1 MNKNE
6 FVSEIS
12 KKSNLTK
19 KDCSLCLG
27 LKNPM
32 LLKATPKMLMFGLDT
47 NKYNKPILI
56 TSATLKPINGIN
68 GLAKLKWFVC

>member
-1 MNKNE
+1 MA
-6 FVSEIS
+6 I
-12 KKSNLTK
+12 
-19 KDCSLCLG
+19 

-56 TSATLKPINGIN
+56 ISATLKPINGIN
-68 GLAKLKWFVC
+68 GLLMLCKIDVKVCKKA